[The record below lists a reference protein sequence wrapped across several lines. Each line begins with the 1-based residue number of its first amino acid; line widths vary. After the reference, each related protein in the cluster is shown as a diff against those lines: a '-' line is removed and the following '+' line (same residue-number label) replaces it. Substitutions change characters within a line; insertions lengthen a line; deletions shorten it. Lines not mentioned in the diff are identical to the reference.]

1 MHMVKQFVRILMV
14 VSVVADMGKAGY
26 AASFDCLI
34 EPFQTV
40 ELGTP
45 VTGMLE
51 RVEVRRGDAIAK
63 GQILAALE
71 SRAEQSAAELAR
83 YRSEQIGPMRLAEN
97 KREFS
102 RRKFDRRRGMAA
114 EQLMSEQESDDAEA
128 EFKLAESELQ
138 VAKENRQIAR
148 LEFQQQSSLLN
159 LRTIRSP
166 FDGVVVEQM
175 HYAGEVVEPGAAEPA
190 ILKVAQLDPLS
201 VHAILPKEMF
211 GKLAVGMT
219 ADVVPEIPTGHTYT
233 ARVTTI
239 DRLVDAASGTFVVN
253 LELANPKLE
262 ILAGVRCRATF
273 IGNGPS
279 ATDKGG
285 SAHGGK
291 P

>member
-1 MHMVKQFVRILMV
+1 MIKRLVRILMV
-14 VSVVADMGKAGY
+14 VSVAADMGKAGS

-63 GQILAALE
+63 GQVLASLE
-71 SRAEQSAAELAR
+71 SHAEQSAAELAR
-83 YRSEQIGPMRLAEN
+83 YRSEQVGPMRLAES

-102 RRKFDRRRGMAA
+102 RRKFDRRRDMAS
-114 EQLMSEQESDDAEA
+114 EKLMSEQERDDAEA
-128 EFKLAESELQ
+128 EYKLADSELQ

-148 LEFQQQSSLLN
+148 IEFQQQSSLLD

-175 HYAGEVVEPGAAEPA
+175 HYPGEVVEPGAAKPA
-190 ILKVAQLDPLS
+190 ILKVAQLDPLR

-211 GKLAVGMT
+211 GKLALGMM
-219 ADVVPEIPTGHTYT
+219 ADVAPEIPAGRTYT

-273 IGNGPS
+273 IANGPS
-279 ATDKGG
+279 ATDDGG
-285 SAHGGK
+285 SAHSGK